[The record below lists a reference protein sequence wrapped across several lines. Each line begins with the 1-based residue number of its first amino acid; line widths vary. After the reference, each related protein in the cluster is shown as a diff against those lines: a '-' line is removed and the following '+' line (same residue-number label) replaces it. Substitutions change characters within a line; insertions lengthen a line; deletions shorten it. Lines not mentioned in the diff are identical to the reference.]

1 MDQLSR
7 QVLSNG
13 ISVIPIKSSQALQG
27 RAGKDMLQVIMGTR
41 RIYQAPSYS
50 VFYQVLTRMDPE
62 TFTKLLSDWLFIRA
76 GDLPQTV
83 ALGGK

>member
-1 MDQLSR
+1 
-7 QVLSNG
+7 
-13 ISVIPIKSSQALQG
+13 
-27 RAGKDMLQVIMGTR
+27 MLQVIMGTR